1 MVEKKTNTRIDGPD
15 MRAVDQRTDPVLLEV
30 ESLKTTFDSGQ
41 SSVPAVDGISFSI
54 RRNETFALVGE
65 SGSGKSVAALS
76 VLRLLPSAAS
86 IKAGRVGFKG
96 LDLLRIP
103 ERDMN
108 TIRGR
113 RIGMVFQDPM
123 TSLNPVMTVGLQ
135 VAEAVHSRLGRRHRP
150 TRSEVME
157 LMDRVEIPF
166 VQRRYSE
173 YPHQLSG
180 GLRQRVVIAIA
191 LAGKPD
197 LLIAD
202 EPTTA
207 LDVTIQAQILRL
219 LKRIQQDTGMGLW
232 LITHDF
238 GVVGEMADNVAVMKD
253 GRIVERSRQELFFDN
268 SVHPYTRKLISALPG
283 IERFRQPIHDS
294 ACRLLQVRE
303 LEVHYPIRQGFLK
316 RVSGWVKAV
325 DGVSLDLGRGRT
337 LAVVGESGCGKTTLG
352 KAILQLV
359 QATGGDIWFDENHG
373 DEACSRL
380 GKVDPAAMQIV
391 FQDPFSSMNPR
402 MSVGEVVGEGLR
414 SLRPG
419 IHDTEFKGLV
429 GEQLEKVGLPVE
441 VMDRYPHEFSGGQRQ
456 RICIARALAVHPR
469 LLVLDEP
476 TSSLDVSVQAQI
488 IELMLELQETE
499 QLSYLFISHDLAVVA
514 RMADEVAV
522 MYRGRFV
529 ENGPVAEV
537 LTSPRH
543 PYTRKLLD
551 SVLHTRST

>member
-15 MRAVDQRTDPVLLEV
+15 ISPVDQRTDPVLLEV

-86 IKAGRVGFKG
+86 IKAGRVKFKG

-123 TSLNPVMTVGLQ
+123 TSLNPVMTIGSQ
-135 VAEAVHSRLGRRHRP
+135 VAEAVHCRSGRWHRP

-157 LMDRVEIPF
+157 LMDRVEISF

-232 LITHDF
+232 LITW
-238 GVVGEMADNVAVMKD
+238 
-253 GRIVERSRQELFFDN
+253 RS
-268 SVHPYTRKLISALPG
+268 
-283 IERFRQPIHDS
+283 
-294 ACRLLQVRE
+294 
-303 LEVHYPIRQGFLK
+303 
-316 RVSGWVKAV
+316 
-325 DGVSLDLGRGRT
+325 
-337 LAVVGESGCGKTTLG
+337 
-352 KAILQLV
+352 
-359 QATGGDIWFDENHG
+359 
-373 DEACSRL
+373 
-380 GKVDPAAMQIV
+380 
-391 FQDPFSSMNPR
+391 
-402 MSVGEVVGEGLR
+402 
-414 SLRPG
+414 
-419 IHDTEFKGLV
+419 
-429 GEQLEKVGLPVE
+429 
-441 VMDRYPHEFSGGQRQ
+441 
-456 RICIARALAVHPR
+456 
-469 LLVLDEP
+469 
-476 TSSLDVSVQAQI
+476 
-488 IELMLELQETE
+488 
-499 QLSYLFISHDLAVVA
+499 
-514 RMADEVAV
+514 
-522 MYRGRFV
+522 
-529 ENGPVAEV
+529 
-537 LTSPRH
+537 
-543 PYTRKLLD
+543 
-551 SVLHTRST
+551 